1 LTPHPRLPEIWRA
14 GMARIL
20 VVDDSVVVR
29 RMLGLVLE
37 RAGHDVSFAV
47 DGEEGLRAT
56 ASIAPDLLIT
66 DLEMPELDGIGLVR
80 ALRADPALAAIPVVL
95 LTASGDEAHHRA
107 AGEVQVEG
115 FATKPIRSTEV
126 VDLVASLLRGR

>member
-1 LTPHPRLPEIWRA
+1 
-14 GMARIL
+14 MARIL

-37 RAGHDVSFAV
+37 RAGHEVGYAV
-47 DGEEGLRAT
+47 DGQEGLRAIT
-56 ASIAPDLLIT
+56 RFGPDLLIT

-80 ALRADPALAAIPVVL
+80 AVRADPAMAALPVVL
-95 LTASGDEAHHRA
+95 LTASGEEAHHRA
-107 AGEVQVEG
+107 VGEIQVDG

-126 VDLVASLLRGR
+126 VELVGSLLGGR

>member
-1 LTPHPRLPEIWRA
+1 
-14 GMARIL
+14 MARIL
-20 VVDDSVVVR
+20 VVDDSMVVR

-37 RAGHDVSFAV
+37 RAGHEVTFAI

-56 ASIAPDLLIT
+56 ARLGPDLVIT
-66 DLEMPELDGIGLVR
+66 DLEMPHLDGIGLVR